1 MKQKKALKRASKRD
15 TYWRNKLQKCEQSVE
30 HDDKSEIEQLRNE
43 VVELNGKSLE
53 EEIIYLQA
61 LKLNGYRS
69 IKY

>member
-53 EEIIYLQA
+53 
-61 LKLNGYRS
+61 KN
-69 IKY
+69 